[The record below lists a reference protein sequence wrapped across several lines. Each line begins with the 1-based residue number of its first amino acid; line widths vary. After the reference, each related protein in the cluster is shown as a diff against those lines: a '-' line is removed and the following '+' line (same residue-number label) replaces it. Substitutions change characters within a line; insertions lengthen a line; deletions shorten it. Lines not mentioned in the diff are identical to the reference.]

1 MKKIILSLAIAAT
14 ALLSSCTATATEEP
28 AATVEVAAPT
38 NNYFVLN
45 RNVQQLKAIGK
56 AAGDLAAADA
66 DTYGEFNVVICGK
79 AVKDLATAETM
90 APFMEILNANNVNVI
105 ACGFSLKKFEVDAAL
120 LPEGV
125 SVVPNGI
132 LYGFELQKDGYYS
145 ITL

>member
-1 MKKIILSLAIAAT
+1 MKKIILSLVIAAG
-14 ALLSSCTATATEEP
+14 ALLSACNAPAQEAVTEAKP
-28 AATVEVAAPT
+28 AEEIT

-56 AAGDLAAADA
+56 AAGELATADA
-66 DTYGEFNVVICGK
+66 ATYGEFNVVICGK

-90 APFMEILNANNVNVI
+90 VPFMDILNANNVNVI
-105 ACGFSLKKFEVDAAL
+105 ACGFSLKKFEVDTAL
-120 LPEGV
+120 LPQGV
-125 SVVPNGI
+125 TVVPNGI